1 MTGMADSPPDS
12 LEQNN
17 EKKIPS
23 LHAHEKMTG
32 LPRTTAIRKLKKRK
46 QKCQQLKNLDHN
58 LSWSSIKKREGYKKI
73 TADMRKQLLDWIC
86 NHPHVVDSPIH
97 RDTLLVMNPE
107 TKKKERVGK
116 LLLQVSVQELH
127 NNLVE
132 PVKNSGLECARD
144 AEG

>member
-1 MTGMADSPPDS
+1 MTGMTDSPPDS
-12 LEQNN
+12 PEQNK
-17 EKKIPS
+17 EQKIPS
-23 LHAHEKMTG
+23 LCAHAKMTG
-32 LPRTTAIRKLKKRK
+32 LPRTTAIRKLKKGK

-86 NHPHVVDSPIH
+86 NHPHVVDSPIQ
-97 RDTLLVMNPE
+97 RDTLFVMNLE
-107 TKKKERVGK
+107 MKKKERVGK